1 VSINWYPGHMHKA
14 RKEILNVFDKI
25 NVLVEIVDARLPF
38 SSQNPII
45 GQWRET
51 KPTLVILSKTDLA
64 DPVKTEQW
72 QQYFEQERHVKTL
85 AYHKDDKH
93 KLKKIADLCQKL
105 APQEASALKPINA
118 MIVGIPN
125 VGKSTL
131 INALAGKNIAKVGDE
146 PAVTKRQQKINLGN
160 NVILHDTPGMLW
172 PKIENPDSGY
182 RLAIMGSIKNTAV
195 EYEDIGFYAAE
206 ALIAL
211 YPERLCERYGIIDLP
226 TTPLECLELVG
237 FKRGAKQAGGRINLH
252 KASEILIHDLRA
264 GQLGLITLETPAMI
278 ERELVI
284 VAKNLAAK
292 EAKKAQRTKKRRGD
306 RESSKREKSSR
317 EESSREVGND

>member
-1 VSINWYPGHMHKA
+1 MSINWYPGHMHKA

-25 NVLVEIVDARLPF
+25 DILVEIVDARLPF
-38 SSQNPII
+38 SSQNPVI
-45 GQWRET
+45 GQWRES

-64 DPVKTEQW
+64 DPDKTEHW
-72 QQYFEQERHVKTL
+72 QQYFEKEQNVKTL

-93 KLKKIADLCQKL
+93 KLKQIAELCRKL
-105 APQEASALKPINA
+105 AHFEPSAIKPINA

-172 PKIENPDSGY
+172 PKIENPDSAY
-182 RLAIMGSIKNTAV
+182 RLAIMGSIKNTAI

-211 YPERLCERYGIIDLP
+211 YPQRLCERYGIIDLP
-226 TTPLECLELVG
+226 STPLECLELVG
-237 FKRGAKQAGGRINLH
+237 FKRGAKQTGGRVNLH

-264 GQLGLITLETPAMI
+264 GHLGLITLEVPAMI
-278 ERELVI
+278 ERELI
-284 VAKNLAAK
+284 SVAEKLAEKA
-292 EAKKAQRTKKRRGD
+292 AKKALRVKNRRN
-306 RESSKREKSSR
+306 SR
-317 EESSREVGND
+317 EHDKDNESR

>member
-1 VSINWYPGHMHKA
+1 MHKA

-25 NVLVEIVDARLPF
+25 DVLVEIVDARLPF
-38 SSQNPII
+38 SSQNPVI
-45 GQWRET
+45 GQWRES

-64 DPVKTEQW
+64 DPDKTEHW
-72 QQYFEQERHVKTL
+72 QQYFEKEQNVKTL

-93 KLKKIADLCQKL
+93 KLKQIADLCRKL
-105 APQEASALKPINA
+105 APLEPSAIKPINA

-172 PKIENPDSGY
+172 PKIENPDSAY

-211 YPERLCERYGIIDLP
+211 YPERLCERYGIVDLP
-226 TTPLECLELVG
+226 STPLECLELVG
-237 FKRGAKQAGGRINLH
+237 FKRGAKQAGGRVNLH

-264 GQLGLITLETPAMI
+264 GHLGLITLEIPAMI
-278 ERELVI
+278 ERELI
-284 VAKNLAAK
+284 LVAEKLAEKA
-292 EAKKAQRTKKRRGD
+292 AKKALRVKNRRNN
-306 RESSKREKSSR
+306 RE
-317 EESSREVGND
+317 NDKNNEGR

>member
-1 VSINWYPGHMHKA
+1 MHKA

-25 NVLVEIVDARLPF
+25 DVLVEIVDARLPF

-45 GQWRET
+45 GQWRAS

-64 DPVKTEQW
+64 DPIKTSEW
-72 QQYFEQERHVKTL
+72 QQYFEQEQHVKTL
-85 AYHKDDKH
+85 AYHKGDKH
-93 KLKKIADLCQKL
+93 KLKQIADLCQKL
-105 APQEASALKPINA
+105 APQAASAIKPINA

-131 INALAGKNIAKVGDE
+131 INAIAGKNIAKVGDE

-182 RLAIMGSIKNTAV
+182 RLAITGSIKNTAV

-206 ALIAL
+206 ALIQL
-211 YPERLCERYGIIDLP
+211 YPEKLCERYGIVELP
-226 TTPLECLELVG
+226 TTSLECLELVG
-237 FKRGAKQAGGRINLH
+237 FKRGAKQSGGRVNLH

-264 GQLGLITLETPAMI
+264 GHLGLITLETPAMI
-278 ERELVI
+278 KRELILVTER
-284 VAKNLAAK
+284 LAEK
-292 EAKKAQRTKKRRGD
+292 EAKKAQRLKKRQNNRD
-306 RESSKREKSSR
+306 ASKT
-317 EESSREVGND
+317 

>member
-1 VSINWYPGHMHKA
+1 MHKA

-25 NVLVEIVDARLPF
+25 DVLVEIVDARLPF

-45 GQWRET
+45 GQWRES

-64 DPVKTEQW
+64 DPDKTQHW
-72 QQYFEQERHVKTL
+72 QQHFEKEQNVKTL
-85 AYHKDDKH
+85 AYHKDDKF
-93 KLKKIADLCQKL
+93 KLRQIADLCRKL
-105 APQEASALKPINA
+105 APFEPSAIKPINA

-160 NVILHDTPGMLW
+160 NVVLHDTPGMLW
-172 PKIENPDSGY
+172 PKIENPDSAY
-182 RLAIMGSIKNTAV
+182 RLAIMGSIKNTAI

-206 ALIAL
+206 ALMAL
-211 YPERLCERYGIIDLP
+211 YPERLCERYGIIDIP
-226 TTPLECLELVG
+226 STPLECLELVG
-237 FKRGAKQAGGRINLH
+237 FKRGAKQTGGRVNLH

-264 GQLGLITLETPAMI
+264 GHLGLVTLEIPAMI
-278 ERELVI
+278 ERELI
-284 VAKNLAAK
+284 LVAEKVAEKA
-292 EAKKAQRTKKRRGD
+292 AKKALRVKNRRND
-306 RESSKREKSSR
+306 RDLNR
-317 EESSREVGND
+317 NDQDR

>member
-1 VSINWYPGHMHKA
+1 MSINWYPGHMHKA

-25 NVLVEIVDARLPF
+25 DVLVEIVDARLPF

-45 GQWRET
+45 GQWRKT

-64 DPVKTEQW
+64 DPERTAQW
-72 QQYFEQERHVKTL
+72 QHYFEQERHVKTL
-85 AYHKDDKH
+85 AYHKGD
-93 KLKKIADLCQKL
+93 KLKLKQIADLTLKL
-105 APQEASALKPINA
+105 APKEPTSLKPVNA

-131 INALAGKNIAKVGDE
+131 INSLAGKIIAKVGDE

-182 RLAIMGSIKNTAV
+182 RLAIMGSIKNTAI

-206 ALIAL
+206 ALIKL
-211 YPERLCERYGIIDLP
+211 YPERLCSRYGILDLP
-226 TTPLECLELVG
+226 STPLECLELIG
-237 FKRGAKQAGGRINLH
+237 YKRGAKQAGGRVNLH

-264 GQLGLITLETPAMI
+264 GHLGLVTLETPVMI
-278 ERELVI
+278 EQELII
-284 VAKNLAAK
+284 VAEKLAEK
-292 EAKKAQRTKKRRGD
+292 EAKKAKRTKNRQNNRQLNKRN
-306 RESSKREKSSR
+306 ELE
-317 EESSREVGND
+317 